1 MGRPPGAKEPV
12 RDIKKIRQMKEWLLV
27 NKTYRDYF
35 LLYLGL
41 NSGFRVGNLLRLRVM
56 DVRNKAE
63 LRVVMEKTEKEVVI
77 PLNTEVQ
84 LEISK
89 YIKDKS
95 ETEFLFASRE
105 GTNKAITSKQA
116 QRVLKEAA
124 DACGV
129 EQWGSDSMRKSFGY
143 HFHRLNR
150 DVVYLMNLFGH
161 TSQSQTLEYIGITA
175 DEIRESMKK
184 FTL

>member
-12 RDIKKIRQMKEWLLV
+12 RDTQKIRQMKEWLLV
-27 NKTYRDYF
+27 NKTYRDFF

-41 NSGFRVGNLLRLRVM
+41 NMGLRIVDLLRLRVM
-56 DVRNKAE
+56 DVRNKAD
-63 LRVVMEKTEKEVVI
+63 LRVGMEKTNKEVVI
-77 PLNTEVQ
+77 PLNAEVQ
-84 LEISK
+84 LEIDK

-95 ETEFLFASRE
+95 ETDYLFASRE
-105 GTNKAITSKQA
+105 GENKAITSKQA

-129 EQWGSDSMRKSFGY
+129 EQWGSHSMRKSFGY
-143 HFHRLNR
+143 HFYRLNR
-150 DVVYLMNLFGH
+150 DVVYLMKLFGH
-161 TSQSQTLEYIGITA
+161 TSQSQTLVYIGITA
-175 DEIRESMKK
+175 DEIRDSMKN